1 MAENRKEVQAMPGE
15 RHPATHQLVIFG
27 PAAVAVLVAFVVA
40 YQFIKPAPPDRV
52 VMATGS
58 AEGAY
63 HAFAL
68 RYAEALA
75 REGIELE
82 LRNTAGSV
90 ENLRLLHNGEVGLA
104 FVQGGV
110 GEDRAESSLT
120 SLGSLYY
127 EPLWLFHRADQPLAS
142 LRDLSGH
149 RVAVGESGSGTR
161 ALASRLLDDNGVGNA
176 GRLDLGGTAA
186 IAALERGEVDA
197 AFLVISAQS
206 PLIADVLRDP
216 AIRLFDFAR
225 APAYTRRYRFLNSVT
240 LPEGAV
246 DLASNIPDRTVRL
259 LAPTANLVSHAELHP
274 AVIDLLLQAANAEH
288 RAGGL
293 LEEPDEFP
301 MPGLLAFPLNKEAER
316 YYEHGPP
323 FLQRFLPFWAASL
336 VDRLKVMLLPLLV
349 LLFPLIKVMPP
360 VYTWRMRARVYR
372 WYDELEDAELRLAR
386 GERDAGWVF
395 DELDRIEAE
404 VQRVKVPLSFTDQL
418 YQLRQHIDLVR
429 HQVQTDT
436 G

>member
-1 MAENRKEVQAMPGE
+1 MPGE
-15 RHPATHQLVIFG
+15 RHSAKYQLAIFG
-27 PAAVAVLVAFVVA
+27 PAALAVIIAFVVA

-58 AEGAY
+58 EEGAY
-63 HAFAL
+63 HAFAR

-75 REGIELE
+75 REGIELA

-90 ENLRLLHNGEVGLA
+90 ENLALLRNGEVELA
-104 FVQGGV
+104 FLQGGV
-110 GEDRAESSLT
+110 DDEGAEPALT

-127 EPLWLFHRADQPLAS
+127 EPLWLLHRTDTPFAS
-142 LRDLSGH
+142 LRELSGH
-149 RVAVGESGSGTR
+149 RIAVGAPGSGTR
-161 ALASRLLDDNGVGNA
+161 ALASRLLNDNGVDKE
-176 GRLDLGGTAA
+176 GRRALGGSAA
-186 IAALERGEVDA
+186 ITALKRGEVDA
-197 AFLVISAQS
+197 VFLVISAQS
-206 PLIADVLRDP
+206 PLIAEALRDP
-216 AIRLFDFAR
+216 TISLFDFAR

-259 LAPTANLVSHAELHP
+259 LAPTANLVSDPELHP
-274 AVIDLLLQAANAEH
+274 AVIDLLLQAASTEH
-288 RAGGL
+288 HAGGL

-301 MPGLLAFPLNKEAER
+301 MPGLLAFPLNNEAER
-316 YYEHGPP
+316 YYKHGPP
-323 FLQRFLPFWAASL
+323 LLQRFLPFWAASL

-372 WYDELEDAELRLAR
+372 WYDELEEAELRLAR
-386 GERDAGWVF
+386 GERDVGWVF
-395 DELDRIEAE
+395 GELDRIEAE

-418 YQLRQHIDLVR
+418 YHLRQHIDLVR
-429 HQVQTDT
+429 HQIQADT
-436 G
+436 A